1 MAPGADATQAAAL
14 NKNSP
19 RKSRCP
25 GFVFDASIERSVR
38 PMRLGYTKPH
48 ICCFTARNANTVR
61 RADNNTRVELG
72 YAELFID
79 VHPDPSFDFLIDP
92 PTDASPD
99 TLAAHNFFR
108 AYPLE
113 IEDSEYDAAERA
125 FGLHIAFAAEILARQ
140 NRTCLFTVS
149 VFGPLARLY
158 RWDREGCVA
167 TAAFDFHASP
177 GTLLEFF
184 WRFAQVSSSERGHD
198 PTTMVAN
205 PQAETLFRE
214 AIRSHVRAQL
224 DVDGPELDKAVSAY
238 YQPGHVSVI
247 IVHPELAPEAET
259 YFVTSYRTMLV
270 SRPVVSPLHLE
281 GRGTRGYWAVNPQT
295 RRVMFLKDTWRV
307 GPVEELEGDI
317 LARLNECNVRNIPR
331 QDIHGTAA
339 EDPDTLRTGQLILSP
354 RMYSIHHGVFRY
366 LQAIHTNWFLRK
378 GKVGLPNRWGS
389 YPDDPTRA
397 LPTGDRR
404 SWLRFKHTTG
414 ARGTPPCGVRCVHW

>member
-1 MAPGADATQAAAL
+1 M
-14 NKNSP
+14 
-19 RKSRCP
+19 
-25 GFVFDASIERSVR
+25 FDTSIERSVR

-48 ICCFTARNANTVR
+48 ICCFTTANATIVS

-79 VHPDPSFDFLIDP
+79 VRPGPSLDFLVDP
-92 PTDASPD
+92 PAGADGE
-99 TLAAHNFFR
+99 TLATHNFFR
-108 AYPLE
+108 EHRAMAEDE
-113 IEDSEYDAAERA
+113 IYNEAERI

-140 NRTCLFTVS
+140 NRTSLFTVS

-158 RWDREGCVA
+158 RWDREGCIV
-167 TAAFDFHASP
+167 TAAFDFHAHP

-184 WRFAQVSSSERGHD
+184 WRFSQASSGERGHD

-205 PQAETLFRE
+205 REAEALFRE

-224 DVDGPELDKAVSAY
+224 DVDGPALDKAVSAH

-247 IVHPELAPEAET
+247 IVHPELEPGAET
-259 YFVTSYRTMLV
+259 YFVTSFRTMLV

-281 GRGTRGYWAVNPQT
+281 GRGTRGYWAVDPRT

-317 LARLNECNVRNIPR
+317 LARLNECGIRNIPQ
-331 QDIHGTAA
+331 QDVHGTAA
-339 EDPDTLRTGQLILSP
+339 EDLDMLRTGQLILSP

-366 LQAIHTNWFLRK
+366 LQAIHTNWFVRK
-378 GKVGLPNRWGS
+378 
-389 YPDDPTRA
+389 
-397 LPTGDRR
+397 
-404 SWLRFKHTTG
+404 
-414 ARGTPPCGVRCVHW
+414 